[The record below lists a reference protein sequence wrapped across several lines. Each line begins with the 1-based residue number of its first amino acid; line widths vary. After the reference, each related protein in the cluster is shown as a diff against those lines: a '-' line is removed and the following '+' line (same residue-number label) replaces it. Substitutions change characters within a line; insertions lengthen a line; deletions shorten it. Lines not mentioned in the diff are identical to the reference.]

1 MLALLVLAGS
11 LKSLQIEIGLIF
23 HFLSLPFPSLK
34 IRDKWFTR
42 DKTCRITEEKPLR
55 VIPVIIYQLWSEQ
68 CIVVIVSYSVFS
80 ISWLFPLE
88 RKVFE
93 KGEWGGGMD
102 DFQMSV
108 FLWVF
113 SLSFVFWRSDVVS
126 KISVK
131 NNFLVLYYWIDAAF
145 LSFFQDDPSSH
156 PPLCNLINRKKKK
169 RETTLHFAFWMVL
182 GTDAGLSPSWG
193 GSFLVI
199 GTS

>member
-93 KGEWGGGMD
+93 KGEWGVEWMISKWVYSCGLFLFPLCSEGLMW
-102 DFQMSV
+102 FQKYWWKITFWYFIIGLMLH
-108 FLWVF
+108 FC
-113 SLSFVFWRSDVVS
+113 LSF
-126 KISVK
+126 KMI
-131 NNFLVLYYWIDAAF
+131 
-145 LSFFQDDPSSH
+145 
-156 PPLCNLINRKKKK
+156 PLH
-169 RETTLHFAFWMVL
+169 TLHFA
-182 GTDAGLSPSWG
+182 T
-193 GSFLVI
+193 
-199 GTS
+199 